1 MIFMARNK
9 FTDLNILNLASS
21 ALGVVL
27 LAVLLSMEFVS
38 YQKTALLD
46 EINNTN
52 YSENLSELAN
62 IPKVTSFLFLSATTV
77 YLVITWYQI
86 YLTSSDSDATEEDIQ
101 TSYRN
106 FIAILF
112 FIIGSIINYQTSNRN
127 ANVNAQVQVPEEE
140 FL

>member
-1 MIFMARNK
+1 MARNK

-38 YQKTALLD
+38 YQKTALLY

>member
-1 MIFMARNK
+1 MARNQI
-9 FTDLNILNLASS
+9 TDLNILNLASS

-46 EINNTN
+46 EINNSN
-52 YSENLSELAN
+52 YSENLSDLAN

-86 YLTSSDSDATEEDIQ
+86 YLTSSDSEATEEEIQ

-112 FIIGSIINYQTSNRN
+112 FIIGAIINYQTSNGN
-127 ANVNAQVQVPEEE
+127 ANVNAQVQVPEDE

>member
-1 MIFMARNK
+1 MSRNK

-86 YLTSSDSDATEEDIQ
+86 YLTSSDSDATEEEIQ

-112 FIIGSIINYQTSNRN
+112 FIIGSIVNYQTSNRN

>member
-1 MIFMARNK
+1 MARNK